1 MQYLR
6 DRNGKMIGQL
16 KQNGDHLRLMDRN
29 GIFLGY
35 YNSKT
40 DMTYDRNGKMVGR
53 GNTVAALLVNV

>member
-1 MQYLR
+1 
-6 DRNGKMIGQL
+6 MIGQL